1 MINWYLHKRDFIPE
15 KDYYRLERFAL
26 REFKA
31 ENPNIR
37 RTQGSPFNVI
47 TKSGFVKL
55 MKVCGCQQEMPKCF
69 EKPTVPLL
77 KEKKSDGWPV
87 YTPNEEMNALMAEVR
102 DKAQRIQA
110 YSYLLTNVDLE
121 AKSRLFRGELRCEIQ
136 RLNMMIDKIDDVR
149 F

>member
-1 MINWYLHKRDFIPE
+1 MHCVKF
-15 KDYYRLERFAL
+15 YY
-26 REFKA
+26 
-31 ENPNIR
+31 
-37 RTQGSPFNVI
+37 TTS
-47 TKSGFVKL
+47 
-55 MKVCGCQQEMPKCF
+55 KCF

-77 KEKKSDGWPV
+77 KEKKSGGWSV
-87 YTPNEEMNALMAEVR
+87 YTPNEEMNVLMEEVR

-121 AKSRLFRGELRCEIQ
+121 AKSRLLRGELRCEIQ